1 MSPKIKIDQSRI
13 VEFCKRWKVK
23 EFALFGSVL
32 RDDFRPDSDVD
43 VLLGFASDAKWD
55 LFDLATMYDELQ
67 LMFGRKVDLVEN
79 GTIRNPFRRQSIMST
94 REILYAA

>member
-13 VEFCKRWKVK
+13 VEFCKRWEVK

-32 RDDFRPDSDVD
+32 RDDFRSDSDVD
-43 VLLGFASDAKWD
+43 VLLGFADSAKWD
-55 LFDLATMYDELQ
+55 LFDLAIMYDELQ

-79 GTIRNPFRRQSIMST
+79 GTIRNPFRRHSIMST